1 MIKIHLRTCSIL
13 LTMIFSIQQL
23 FAQQTVTG
31 IVSDTNGALPGV
43 TITIKGTSKATQSDL
58 QGRYSIEA
66 STGETLRFSIIGY
79 TAKELLV
86 GQSNTLNVTL
96 ETENE
101 SLGEVVV
108 TAMGIKREK
117 KSLGYSFQEIKNTD
131 LVEARENNI
140 ANALTGKV
148 SGLQVVKGS
157 NGPASSSKIVL
168 RGFTSIS
175 GDNQPLIVVD
185 GVPMENFS
193 GAANNDFWNP
203 TPDMGSG
210 LGDLNP
216 EDIESMSVLKG
227 GAASALYGS
236 RASNGVILITTKS
249 GKKQDGAGITYSA
262 TIGLENLFI
271 TPKLQNEFSQ
281 GSDGKYSATSAN
293 SWGEKITGQSVEAW
307 DKSTRPL
314 KRYNN
319 INNFF
324 KTGVNT
330 THHIAFQQLVGE
342 HTNIYSSATYLHD
355 DSKTP
360 GVKLDR
366 LNLITKA
373 TSKFGAEK
381 RWTTDVKVQYM
392 NNTAH
397 NRAVG
402 GANDGNYYSTALL
415 LPRTVDITNFK
426 AGMNELG
433 VNQTWYN
440 PGQGVNPYW
449 AVHNR
454 LNSDARDRFLLNASI
469 KYQFNDWLDA
479 DVRAGSDLYTT
490 KFDDRTYT
498 GSSMQN
504 NYGTG
509 IDNFYE
515 NNFIASINARKDNL
529 IGKWSASA
537 SVFGQI
543 MKQKFKSISAGTGE
557 LEVPNLFSLG
567 NAVGNPSIT
576 EKFRNQ
582 QINSLFATGEIN
594 YDNFWF
600 INLTAR
606 NDWSSTL
613 IKENRS
619 YFYPSVSTS
628 LVITDMIN
636 KTGGENPTWLNFAKV
651 RASYAET
658 GNSLKPYQLYNVYN
672 INKDPNGNTIGSKGK
687 VKYNPQVVSELLKS
701 FEVGFDVRLFNRV
714 NLDFA
719 YYKSNATNQLIEIP
733 MNSLS
738 GYQSF
743 MANAGDIQNK
753 GFEIMLGANILKNP
767 DKFMW
772 DMNVNFSRNINEII
786 KLLPEEDVHYTPL
799 GGFDNVKVHAYAGQK
814 YGAIYGSKF
823 NRVEDKKSEY
833 YGQMIL
839 NGNGLPSAAKD
850 EDGKTDF
857 YLGNQSAEALLGI
870 TNSFAYKNFGLSFL
884 IDARLG
890 GEFFAGTNLAL
901 QKAGL
906 SSETVVNG
914 DRQDFIVNGV
924 ISDGKGGYTQ
934 NTTKV
939 TPQQYWRQVTTES
952 GNLGIT
958 EQNIYDATNI
968 RLRNIQLSY
977 SLPKSML
984 GKSVVKN
991 ARFSLSA
998 NNVWMIKSHA
1008 NGIDPESVFAIST
1021 NAVGFE
1027 YLAVP
1032 TSRSYFLNISLGF

>member
-1 MIKIHLRTCSIL
+1 MLIMLMSISSAL
-13 LTMIFSIQQL
+13 
-23 FAQQTVTG
+23 AQQTITG
-31 IVSDTNGALPGV
+31 VVSDAQGKLAGVTVVIKGSTNG
-43 TITIKGTSKATQSDL
+43 TQTD
-58 QGRYSIEA
+58 QEGRYSLEA
-66 STGETLRFSIIGY
+66 SAGQTLRFSMIGY
-79 TAKELLV
+79 LTQEILVSEAK
-86 GQSNTLNVTL
+86 TINVTL
-96 ETENE
+96 EVDQGD
-101 SLGEVVV
+101 LGEVVV

-117 KSLGYSFQEIKNTD
+117 KSLGYSFQEVKSED

-148 SGLQVVKGS
+148 SGLQVIKGS

-168 RGFTSIS
+168 RGFTSIT

-185 GVPMENFS
+185 GVPMENFA
-193 GAANNDFWNP
+193 GAKNNDFWNP

-262 TIGLENLFI
+262 TMGLESLFI
-271 TPKLQNEFSQ
+271 TPKLQNQFSQ
-281 GSDGKYSATSAN
+281 GSDGVYSATSAN
-293 SWGEKITGQSVEAW
+293 SWGAKIEGQTVESW
-307 DKSTRPL
+307 DKSNTSLRTYDNL
-314 KRYNN
+314 DR
-319 INNFF
+319 FF
-324 KTGVNT
+324 ETGVNT
-330 THHIAFQQLVGE
+330 THHLAFQQMLGE

-355 DSKTP
+355 KSKTP

-366 LNLITKA
+366 INLITKA
-373 TSKFGAEK
+373 TSNFGPDK

-392 NNTAH
+392 NNTAN

-402 GANDGNYYSTALL
+402 GSNDGNYYSTALL
-415 LPRTVDITNFK
+415 LPRTLDISEFET
-426 AGMNELG
+426 GMSELG
-433 VNQTWYN
+433 VNQIWYN
-440 PGQGVNPYW
+440 PSKGVNPYW

-454 LNSDARDRFLLNASI
+454 LNRDTRDRFLLNASI
-469 KYQFNDWLDA
+469 KYRFNDWLDA
-479 DVRAGSDLYTT
+479 DIRAGSDLYTT
-490 KFDDRTYT
+490 KYDDRTYT

-515 NNFIASINARKDNL
+515 NNYIASINAAKDNL

-537 SVFGQI
+537 SLFGQI
-543 MKQKFKSISAGTGE
+543 MKQNFKSISGGTGE
-557 LEVPNLFSLG
+557 LEVPNLFTLG
-567 NAVGNPSIT
+567 NAVGNPTID
-576 EKFRNQ
+576 ERIRRM
-582 QINSLFATGEIN
+582 QINSLFATAEIN

-600 INLTAR
+600 INVTGR

-613 IKENRS
+613 LKKNRS

-628 LVITDMIN
+628 LVVTDMIN
-636 KTGGENPTWLNFAKV
+636 RTGGESPSWLNFAKV

-672 INKDPNGNTIGSKGK
+672 IGKDPNGNTVGSKDK
-687 VKYNPQVVSELLKS
+687 TLYNPEVVSELLKS
-701 FEVGFDVRLFNRV
+701 FEVGFDVRLFQRI

-738 GYQSF
+738 GYERF
-743 MANAGDIQNK
+743 MANAGNIQNK
-753 GFEIMLGANILKNP
+753 GIEIMLGANILNNP
-767 DKFMW
+767 EKLMW
-772 DMNVNFSRNINEII
+772 DLNVNFSRNINDILE
-786 KLLPEEDVHYTPL
+786 LLPQENVNKMQL
-799 GGFDNVKVHAYAGQK
+799 GGFDNVKVEAAAGYR

-823 NRVEDKKSEY
+823 NRVEDVESKY
-833 YGQMIL
+833 YGQLIL
-839 NGNGLPSAAKD
+839 NDAGLPTHAID
-850 EDGKTDF
+850 DDGNESF
-857 YLGNQSAEALLGI
+857 YLGNQSATALLGV

-884 IDARLG
+884 VDARLG
-890 GEFFAGTNLAL
+890 GKFFAGTNLAL
-901 QKAGL
+901 QQAGL
-906 SSETVVNG
+906 ATETVVNG
-914 DRQDFIVNGV
+914 QREDFVVPGV
-924 ISDGKGGYTQ
+924 ISDGSGGYIE
-934 NTTKV
+934 NTHKV
-939 TPQQYWRQVTTES
+939 THQQYWTQVTGVS
-952 GNLGIT
+952 GNLGIA

-977 SLPKSML
+977 NLPKSIL
-984 GKSVVKN
+984 GNSIVKN

-1008 NGIDPESVFAIST
+1008 NGVDPESVFAIST

-1027 YLAVP
+1027 YLSFP

>member
-1 MIKIHLRTCSIL
+1 MSNFYQKTCGIMLVMLLSI
-13 LTMIFSIQQL
+13 SSL

-31 IVSDTNGALPGV
+31 RVTDAEGPLQAVSITVVGSTTATQTNANGNYSIQANNGA
-43 TITIKGTSKATQSDL
+43 
-58 QGRYSIEA
+58 
-66 STGETLRFSIIGY
+66 TLRFTIVGY
-79 TAKELLV
+79 ASKDVLV
-86 GQSNTLNVTL
+86 SGTTHDVTL
-96 ETENE
+96 E
-101 SLGEVVV
+101 SGSGDIDEVVV

-117 KSLGYSFQEIKNTD
+117 KSLGYSFQEVKSET
-131 LVEARENNI
+131 LVDARENNI
-140 ANALTGKV
+140 ANALSGKV
-148 SGLQVVKGS
+148 SGLQVIKGS

-168 RGFTSIS
+168 RGFSSIT

-185 GVPMENFS
+185 GVPMENFA
-193 GAANNDFWNP
+193 GAKNNDFWGP

-216 EDIESMSVLKG
+216 DDIESMSVLKG

-236 RASNGVILITTKS
+236 RASSGVILITTKS

-262 TIGLENLFI
+262 TMGIENLFI
-271 TPKLQNEFSQ
+271 TPSLQNEFSQ
-281 GSDGKYSATSAN
+281 GRDGSYSATSSD
-293 SWGEKITGQSVEAW
+293 SWGEKISGQSVEAW
-307 DKSTRPL
+307 DKSTRAL
-314 KRYNN
+314 KTYDN
-319 INNFF
+319 ISNFF
-324 KTGVNT
+324 ETGVNT
-330 THHIAFQQLVGE
+330 SHHLAFQQMLGD

-355 DSKTP
+355 KSKTP
-360 GVKLDR
+360 GSKLDR
-366 LNLITKA
+366 LNFITKA
-373 TSKFGAEK
+373 TSNFGANK

-397 NRAVG
+397 NRPAG
-402 GANDGNYYSTALL
+402 GANDGNNYATTLI
-415 LPRTVDITNFK
+415 LPRTVDIRDFK
-426 AGMNELG
+426 DGMNVLG
-433 VNQTWYN
+433 ANQTWYN
-440 PGQGVNPYW
+440 STNEINPFWSVN
-449 AVHNR
+449 NR
-454 LNSDARDRFLLNASI
+454 LNKDSRDRFLLNASV
-469 KYQFNDWLDA
+469 KYRFNDWLDA

-490 KFDDRTYT
+490 KHDNRAYT
-498 GSSMQN
+498 GSPMQN

-509 IDNFYE
+509 MDNFYE
-515 NNFIASINARKDNL
+515 NNFIASVNARKDN
-529 IGKWSASA
+529 IVGKWSASA

-543 MKQKFKSISAGTGE
+543 MKQNFKSITGSTGE
-557 LEVPNLFSLG
+557 LQVPNLFTLG
-567 NAVGNPSIT
+567 NAVGNPEID
-576 EKFRNQ
+576 EQIRKM
-582 QINSLFATGEIN
+582 QINSLFATAEIN

-600 INLTAR
+600 VNVTGR

-613 IKENRS
+613 LKENRS

-636 KTGGENPTWLNFAKV
+636 RTGGQSPSWLNFAKV

-658 GNSLKPYQLYNVYN
+658 GNSLRPYQLYNVYN
-672 INKDPNGNTIGSKGK
+672 IGKDPNGNTTASKDK
-687 VKYNPQVVSELLKS
+687 TKYNPEVINELLKS
-701 FEVGFDVRLFNRV
+701 FEVGFDVRLFNRI

-738 GYQSF
+738 GYDRF
-743 MANAGDIQNK
+743 MANAGKIQNK
-753 GFEIMLGANILKNP
+753 GFEVMLGANILKNP

-772 DMNVNFSRNINEII
+772 DMNVNFSRNINDII
-786 KLLPEEDVHYTPL
+786 ELLPELDVESMEL
-799 GGFDNVKVHAYAGQK
+799 GGFDNVKVEAAAGQR

-823 NRVEDKKSEY
+823 NRVEDRNSQY

-839 NGNGLPSAAKD
+839 NGNGLPTEA
-850 EDGKTDF
+850 TDAEGNKSF
-857 YLGNQSAEALLGI
+857 YLGNQSAKALLGV

-884 IDARLG
+884 VDARLG
-890 GEFFAGTNLAL
+890 GQFFAGTNQRL
-901 QKAGL
+901 QRAGV
-906 SSETVVNG
+906 SAETVVNG
-914 DRQDFIVNGV
+914 AREDFVVAGV
-924 ISDGKGGYTQ
+924 VSDGAGGYVE

-939 TPQQYWRQVTTES
+939 THQQYWTQVTTAS
-952 GNLGIT
+952 GNLGIA

-968 RLRNIQLSY
+968 RLRNVQLSY

-1027 YLAVP
+1027 NLAVP